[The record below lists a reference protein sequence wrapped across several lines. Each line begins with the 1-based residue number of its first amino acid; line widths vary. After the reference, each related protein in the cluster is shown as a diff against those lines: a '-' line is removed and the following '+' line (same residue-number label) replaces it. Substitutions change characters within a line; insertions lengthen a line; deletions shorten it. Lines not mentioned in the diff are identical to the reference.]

1 MGNLL
6 SFFFTVGCQNHH
18 GAIYEHIPQH
28 VKSMQTLFQTL
39 FIQYGVVIGFMALV
53 LAPLGLPIPE
63 EVSLL
68 AMGVL
73 LGNGHATLLTT
84 WIYAFLGVTLGDL
97 IAWYFGRKMG
107 LESTGFVSRL
117 IGEQQ
122 IQDIEQFY
130 RKYGDWAIVIARQ
143 IPGMRFPTFFF
154 AGASAVSMG
163 RFYLIDGLSAL
174 VTVNLYLGLG
184 YYFADD
190 AKRIK
195 ENTESFIEYAGY
207 LSGLLLIMLGL
218 RFAYRRWKGSRE
230 G

>member
-1 MGNLL
+1 
-6 SFFFTVGCQNHH
+6 
-18 GAIYEHIPQH
+18 
-28 VKSMQTLFQTL
+28 MQTLFQTL
-39 FIQYGVVIGFMALV
+39 FIQYGVLTGFAALI

-73 LGNGHATLLTT
+73 VGNDHASLLNA
-84 WIYAFLGVTLGDL
+84 WICGFLGVTLGDL
-97 IAWYFGRKMG
+97 IAWYFGRTMG

-117 IGEQQ
+117 IGQKQ
-122 IQDIEQFY
+122 IGDIEQFY

-154 AGASAVSMG
+154 SGASAVSIG
-163 RFYLIDGLSAL
+163 RFYLIDGLAAL

-190 AKRIK
+190 AARIR
-195 ENTESFIEYAGY
+195 ENTESFIEFAGY
-207 LSGLLLIMLGL
+207 ISGVVILMVGV
-218 RFAYRRWKGSRE
+218 RFAYRRWKD
-230 G
+230 

>member
-1 MGNLL
+1 
-6 SFFFTVGCQNHH
+6 
-18 GAIYEHIPQH
+18 
-28 VKSMQTLFQTL
+28 MQTLFQTL
-39 FIQYGVVIGFMALV
+39 FIQYGVVTGFMALV

-84 WIYAFLGVTLGDL
+84 WVYGFLGVTLGDL

-207 LSGLLLIMLGL
+207 LSGLLLLMIGL
-218 RFAYRRWKGSRE
+218 RFAYRRWKGSRA

>member
-1 MGNLL
+1 MMPYMNTP
-6 SFFFTVGCQNHH
+6 S
-18 GAIYEHIPQH
+18 IR

-39 FIQYGVVIGFMALV
+39 FIQYGVFTGFAALL

-63 EVSLL
+63 EISLL

-73 LGNGHATLLTT
+73 VGNGHAGLVTA
-84 WIYAFLGVTLGDL
+84 WIYGFLGVTLGDL
-97 IAWYFGRKMG
+97 IAWYFGRTVG

-117 IGEQQ
+117 IGQQQ
-122 IQDIEQFY
+122 IEDIEQFY

-174 VTVNLYLGLG
+174 ITVNLYLGLG

-190 AKRIK
+190 AARIR
-195 ENTESFIEYAGY
+195 ENTEYFIEYAGY
-207 LSGLLLIMLGL
+207 ISGIVILLIAV
-218 RFAYRRWKGSRE
+218 RFVYRRWKGSRE
-230 G
+230 Q

>member
-1 MGNLL
+1 
-6 SFFFTVGCQNHH
+6 
-18 GAIYEHIPQH
+18 
-28 VKSMQTLFQTL
+28 MQTLFQTL
-39 FIQYGVVIGFMALV
+39 FIQYGVVTGFMALV

-84 WIYAFLGVTLGDL
+84 WVYGFLGVTLGDL

-195 ENTESFIEYAGY
+195 ENTEYFIEYAGY
-207 LSGLLLIMLGL
+207 LSGLLLLMIGL
-218 RFAYRRWKGSRE
+218 RFAYRRWKGSRA

>member
-1 MGNLL
+1 
-6 SFFFTVGCQNHH
+6 
-18 GAIYEHIPQH
+18 
-28 VKSMQTLFQTL
+28 
-39 FIQYGVVIGFMALV
+39 MALI

-63 EVSLL
+63 EISLL

-73 LGNGHATLLTT
+73 VGNGHAELAFA
-84 WIYAFLGVTLGDL
+84 WVCGFLGVTLGDM

-122 IQDIEQFY
+122 IKDIEQFY

-154 AGASAVSMG
+154 AGASAVSAG

-207 LSGLLLIMLGL
+207 GSAIILVLIAL
-218 RFAYRRWKGSRE
+218 RFAYRRWKG
-230 G
+230 

>member
-1 MGNLL
+1 
-6 SFFFTVGCQNHH
+6 
-18 GAIYEHIPQH
+18 
-28 VKSMQTLFQTL
+28 MQALFQTL
-39 FIQYGVVIGFMALV
+39 FIKYGVLTGFAALI

-63 EVSLL
+63 EISLL

-73 LGNGHATLLTT
+73 VGNGHAALVTA
-84 WIYAFLGVTLGDL
+84 WICGFLGVTLGDL
-97 IAWYFGRKMG
+97 IAWYFGRTVG

-117 IGEQQ
+117 IGQQQ
-122 IQDIEQFY
+122 IEDIEQFY

-174 VTVNLYLGLG
+174 ITVNLYLGLG

-190 AKRIK
+190 AKRIRQ
-195 ENTESFIEYAGY
+195 NTESFIEYAGY
-207 LSGLLLIMLGL
+207 ISAVILVLVGL
-218 RFAYRRWKGSRE
+218 RFAYRRWKG
-230 G
+230 

>member
-1 MGNLL
+1 MNTPLL
-6 SFFFTVGCQNHH
+6 VVN
-18 GAIYEHIPQH
+18 I
-28 VKSMQTLFQTL
+28 MQALFQTL
-39 FIQYGVVIGFMALV
+39 FIQYGVITGFVALI

-63 EVSLL
+63 EISLL

-73 LGNGHATLLTT
+73 IGNGHTELAFA
-84 WIYAFLGVTLGDL
+84 WVCGFLGVTLGDL
-97 IAWYFGRKMG
+97 IAWYFGRRMG

-122 IQDIEQFY
+122 IKDIEQFY

-154 AGASAVSMG
+154 AGASAVSAG

-195 ENTESFIEYAGY
+195 ENTEYFIEYAGY
-207 LSGLLLIMLGL
+207 GSALILVLIAL
-218 RFAYRRWKGSRE
+218 RFGYRRWKG
-230 G
+230 

>member
-1 MGNLL
+1 
-6 SFFFTVGCQNHH
+6 
-18 GAIYEHIPQH
+18 
-28 VKSMQTLFQTL
+28 MQTLFQTL